1 MAKIDLKSAYDEFT
15 QEDLFRQVCEENI
28 GDADEYDR
36 DQIETDKRQFGCWKS
51 VTEMAQ
57 DLLKMYQS
65 RWQNKVDSIDDTL
78 NYYVTVDYSSMLQ
91 DDLFTGYFDLLKCS
105 NGTYVLYMTPEGA
118 KKSHLTTNSQ
128 QLMWQNHD

>member
-1 MAKIDLKSAYDEFT
+1 MAKIDIKEAYDEFT

-28 GDADEYDR
+28 GDASEYD
-36 DQIETDKRQFGCWKS
+36 DSQIETDKSQFGCWKNI
-51 VTEMAQ
+51 TEMAQ

-105 NGTYVLYMTPEGA
+105 NGTYVLHMTPEGA
-118 KKSHLTTNSQ
+118 KKSHLTTNS
-128 QLMWQNHD
+128 

>member
-1 MAKIDLKSAYDEFT
+1 MEAVEMAKIDLKSAYDEFT
-15 QEDLFRQVCEENI
+15 QESLFRQVCKENI

-57 DLLKMYQS
+57 DLLKMYKN
-65 RWQNKVDSIDDTL
+65 RWQNKVDLIADPLS
-78 NYYVTVDYSSMLQ
+78 YYVTVDYSSMLQ

-105 NGTYVLYMTPEGA
+105 NGTYVLHMTPEGA
-118 KKSHLTTNSQ
+118 KKSHLTTN
-128 QLMWQNHD
+128 N